1 MADFFQNGVIGT
13 LHNLNNRPIEE
24 IESELM
30 QWSSRR
36 PMALILPSL
45 FSELEGPALEAILD
59 EIQKIP
65 YLEEIIIGLDRADEA
80 QYRHAKAFFS
90 RLPQRHTVLWND
102 GPRLRSIDE
111 LLKSHGLAPQEAGK
125 GRNVWYCFG
134 YFLASGRSGAVAL
147 HDCDIL
153 TYKRDMVAKLM
164 YPLVHPSLTYAFCKG
179 YYYRAADGKL
189 NGRVSRMLVSP
200 LVRALKLTLGST
212 EYLDYVDS
220 FRYPLA
226 GEFSMLADV
235 VPTIRIPSDWG
246 LEIGVMSEIFRR
258 YPNDRICQIDV
269 ADRYD
274 HKHQE
279 LSPNDASAG
288 LHKMSTDI
296 AKALFRK
303 LAIGG
308 VVFTPET
315 FRTIKASY
323 YRIALDHVD
332 HYHADALLNGYSLD
346 RHAEE
351 KTVELFA
358 QCVLNAGQEFLESPM
373 EAPFMPSWSRVV
385 SAVPDIYERL
395 IEAVDADSSA

>member
-13 LHNLNNRPIEE
+13 LHNLHNRPIED
-24 IESELM
+24 IEQELV
-30 QWSSRR
+30 QWSSQR

-45 FSELEGPALEAILD
+45 FSELEGPALSSILD
-59 EIQKIP
+59 EIEKIP

-80 QYRHAKAFFS
+80 QYRHAKEFFS

-102 GPRLRSIDE
+102 GPRLREIDDI
-111 LLKSHGLAPQEAGK
+111 LMSHGLAPQEAGK

-134 YFLASGRSGAVAL
+134 YFLASGRSRAVAL

-179 YYYRAADGKL
+179 YYYRGAEGKL

-200 LVRALKLTLGST
+200 LVRALKMTVGPT

-235 VPTIRIPSDWG
+235 VPTIRIPGDWG

-258 YPNDRICQIDV
+258 YPNERICQIDV

-274 HKHQE
+274 HKHQD
-279 LSPNDASAG
+279 LSPNDATAG

-296 AKALFRK
+296 AKSLFRK

-308 VVFTPET
+308 VVFSPEI

-346 RHAEE
+346 RHSEE
-351 KTVELFA
+351 KTVELFS
-358 QCVLNAGQEFLESPM
+358 QCVLNAGHEFLENPM

-395 IEAVDADSSA
+395 IEAVEADTVD